1 MTCIVGLFKD
11 NRIWVGGDSA
21 ASTDYLIQQRS
32 DEKVFINNNCIIG
45 ISGSPRMGQLLR
57 YSFIP
62 PKLHIEDNIM
72 NYMVN
77 DFINSIRNT
86 FKNAGFSEKINEV
99 ESLGNSYFI
108 VGIKNKLFTI
118 FSDYQIAEHAL
129 PFASIGSG
137 QEYALGSLFS
147 TINLE
152 TSSENKIKIALD
164 AASTFN
170 PFVRSP
176 YTILSIEGL

>member
-1 MTCIVGLFKD
+1 MTCIVGLLKD
-11 NRIWVGGDSA
+11 NRIWIGGDSA
-21 ASTDYLIQQRS
+21 ASTNCLIQQRA

-62 PKLHIEDNIM
+62 PKLYTEDNIM
-72 NYMVN
+72 SYMVN
-77 DFINSIRNT
+77 DFINGIRNT
-86 FKNAGFSEKINEV
+86 FKNAGFSEKINDV
-99 ESLGNSYFI
+99 ESFGNSYFM

-118 FSDYQIAEHAL
+118 FSDYQVDEHSL
-129 PFASIGSG
+129 PFTAIGSG

-152 TSSENKIKIALD
+152 ISPEEKIKIALD
-164 AASTFN
+164 ASSTFN
-170 PFVRSP
+170 PFVRPP
-176 YTILSIEGL
+176 YTILSIESS